1 MSGPVNPTTFTITD
15 PLIAAENVTGFN
27 VSLGQTPGGPYTLK
41 APVPAAD
48 LVGDAAAGSVT
59 GKIADL
65 NEQLAPGQWYA
76 VASAV
81 NANGE
86 SSNSPEVAF
95 TIVPPPPTAP
105 SGFSVA

>member
-15 PLIAAENVTGFN
+15 ALVTAESVTGFN
-27 VSLGQTPGGPYTLK
+27 VSLGQTSGGPYTLK

-48 LVGDAAAGSVT
+48 LANDASGSVV

-86 SSNSPEVAF
+86 SANSPEAAF

-105 SGFSVA
+105 SAFTLA